1 MAPMYVRWSL
11 AVLLAVGGLAFG
23 AFGLAPALAG
33 ADPDSQATFTA
44 AERASL
50 ERGELVQRRS
60 SRERGELKLMGGS
73 SWQLIDA
80 APEVVWQLLL
90 DTPRYPRFLPQVAE
104 ARLVKQAGATRRV
117 FVRHGGLAAASYYV
131 SLRVET
137 PLRDISFHIEESGA
151 IGVRA
156 AWGFYNLRPYG
167 NGKTLLA
174 FGIMADIGNG
184 LLTALVRPQV
194 HEWMMK
200 VPWMV
205 KRFLEGSGRDLYKA
219 HAAQLTASAG

>member
-1 MAPMYVRWSL
+1 MYVRSRL
-11 AVLLAVGGLAFG
+11 PACLVALLVVGGLAFG
-23 AFGLAPALAG
+23 LGQARAG
-33 ADPDSQATFTA
+33 TGPDQQASFTA

-50 ERGELVQRRS
+50 EHGELVQRRS
-60 SRERGELKLMGGS
+60 SREHGDLHLLGGS
-73 SWQLIDA
+73 SWQLINSP
-80 APEVVWQLLL
+80 PEVVWQALL

-104 ARLVKQAGATRRV
+104 ARLVKQTGGTRRV

-137 PLRDISFHIEESGA
+137 PLREISFRIDEAGA

-156 AWGFYNLRPYG
+156 AWGFYDLRQYG
-167 NGKTLLA
+167 HGRTLLA

-200 VPWMV
+200 VPWML
-205 KRFLEGSGRDLYKA
+205 KRFLEGSGRELYKA
-219 HAAQLTASAG
+219 QNVQLTASAG